1 MMIFNI
7 FFPSPKIEIVVAR
20 YNENLDWLRH
30 DPFNKYSTI
39 IYNKGESDIQ
49 KFGKITK
56 IVQLNNVG
64 RCDGTFLHHIVT
76 NYDHL
81 STITLFF
88 PGSLN
93 ISRKYTK
100 AVHLVN
106 KIELYKDTVFM
117 GARYSDV
124 QKILYEF
131 LLDEWTSTDTNNYK
145 SNPESV
151 LTPANIRPFGKWY
164 QNKFGNL
171 KTTYVS
177 YTGILGIHKKDILK
191 RTKSFYK
198 TLLDEVNVSSNP
210 EVGHYIERSWQAIF
224 DNFSNAK
231 CIHYIN

>member
-1 MMIFNI
+1 MMNFRY
-7 FFPSPKIEIVVAR
+7 FVPSPKIEIVVAR
-20 YNENLDWLRH
+20 YNENIEWLRD

-64 RCDGTFLHHIVT
+64 RCDGSFLHHIVT

-93 ISRKYTK
+93 IAMKYKK
-100 AVHLVN
+100 AVQLVN
-106 KIELYKDTVFM
+106 EIELYKDTVFI
-117 GARYSDV
+117 GARCSNV
-124 QKILYEF
+124 QENLYGF
-131 LLDEWTSTDTNNYK
+131 LLDEWASTDTDNYK
-145 SNPESV
+145 RNPESI

-177 YTGILGIHKKDILK
+177 YAGILGIHKKDILK
-191 RTKSFYK
+191 RPKSFYEK
-198 TLLDEVNVSSNP
+198 LLEEVNVSSNP

-231 CIHYIN
+231 CIQFL